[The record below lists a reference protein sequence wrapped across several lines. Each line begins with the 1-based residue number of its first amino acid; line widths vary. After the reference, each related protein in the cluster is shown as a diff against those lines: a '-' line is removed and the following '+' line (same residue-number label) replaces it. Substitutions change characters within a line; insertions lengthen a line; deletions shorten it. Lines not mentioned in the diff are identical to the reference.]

1 MAGRLGSIAAGLSW
15 LANLCD
21 WLATTIIVV
30 ASRSNLSMRG
40 QLSRRIALHLAD
52 AQRDRGAAIEHKGRA
67 FYGGRMRQVKGSSR
81 DLNLQASI
89 AAPQI
94 KRFDSE
100 AGSLGREIARGEGDV
115 PRVSWLAVRRWAWEE
130 SSRLVSRV
138 FWVRGRQ
145 KRYREPYS
153 SGPLSQTAE
162 TYYAPAGSIRPEE
175 QHRPARPERPS

>member
-115 PRVSWLAVRRWAWEE
+115 
-130 SSRLVSRV
+130 SRV